1 MPAEWEPHERCLVA
15 WPTRADLWEQHFE
28 AAKREYAATID
39 AISNFEPVT
48 VVANPGDAPEVRSM
62 CSAGVDVVEL
72 EIDDSWIR
80 DSGPI
85 YVVDDRGHRTGIDFG
100 FNSWGEKFLPYAAD
114 ADIARRLLDE
124 FGEQRR
130 AVEMVLEGGAITVD
144 GEGTLITT
152 EQCLLNDNRNPSM
165 DRDGI
170 ERVLGATLG
179 VESIIWLPFGGYED
193 AHTDGHV
200 DGVCTFVAP
209 GRVVAQTIDDPANP
223 NYALMQAN
231 LEVLRTATDARG
243 RSLDIIELPLLPYVD
258 LDGLEVVCSYP
269 NFYVANGGLVLPIA
283 DCPLDAAAL
292 GIMEAAFP
300 GREVIGV
307 PSRVIAFGGGGT
319 HCITQQIPLGTSKPR
334 ATTTGGSHE

>member
-1 MPAEWEPHERCLVA
+1 MNVVLLRGPRGRSSGSSISTLRSGSTQRRS
-15 WPTRADLWEQHFE
+15 TRY
-28 AAKREYAATID
+28 R
-39 AISNFEPVT
+39 ISNPSRWSQ
-48 VVANPGDAPEVRSM
+48 NPGDAPEVRSM

-170 ERVLGATLG
+170 ERILRATLG

-269 NFYVANGGLVLPIA
+269 NFYVANGGVVPPDCGLP
-283 DCPLDAAAL
+283 DSTPLRSAPWKRR
-292 GIMEAAFP
+292 FP
-300 GREVIGV
+300 VVRVIGV
-307 PSRVIAFGGGGT
+307 PS
-319 HCITQQIPLGTSKPR
+319 K
-334 ATTTGGSHE
+334 